1 MYQILSP
8 DNLPIDTNLY
18 TSIKA
23 AKRGFNKWVKQYKR
37 QGYYSSNSGRIEL
50 IDLEYFCT
58 LVQL

>member
-8 DNLPIDTNLY
+8 DNLPIDNETY
-18 TSIKA
+18 KSIRA
-23 AKRGFNKWVKQYKR
+23 AKMAFNRWKDNYKR